1 MVVTLTWVLMQNLR
15 RSPLRTSLT
24 AVAFALP
31 MGIFV
36 MAISLVVGLREA
48 ALANERELR
57 LAVHH
62 RITMTNILPEGMR
75 RKIEALDPQ
84 RERIAAV
91 CGMRWFGG
99 RRPNSQNTLT
109 TLASDMDTF
118 PSVYSDVEMTE
129 EEITVWRRDRRA
141 AVVGTNLA
149 EEARLSVGGRFSLGS
164 SIPPYLE
171 LEFVVA
177 KIMPQSSKA
186 GLMYFRRDYLEDSLR
201 EADFPLSGCN
211 IFWVKCINAAVMPS
225 LQQEIDALFANSPN
239 ETITQDENAFIS
251 NFVQATGNIPGLIQV
266 ISVVVVF
273 IIAMI
278 AGNTV
283 MMSFRERVGELAVF
297 KAIGF
302 QSRRVFAIV
311 LGESVLLAVLGSL
324 LGIVPVTA
332 LLVVYP
338 VKGMF
343 LGPIGALTVSPIGV
357 VGALGM
363 AVFIGLSA
371 GIWPALQALRLRTV
385 DALRAAA

>member
-1 MVVTLTWVLMQNLR
+1 MTLTYVLMQNLR

-36 MAISLVVGLREA
+36 MAISLVASLREA

-62 RITMTNILPEGMR
+62 RTTMTNILPEGMR
-75 RKIEALDPQ
+75 RKIEALDPKRQ
-84 RERIAAV
+84 RIAAV

-118 PSVYSDVEMTE
+118 PFVYSDVGMTE

-177 KIMPQSSKA
+177 KIMPQGPKA
-186 GLMYFRRDYLEDSLR
+186 SLMYFRRDYLEDSLR

-211 IFWVKCINAAVMPS
+211 IFWVKCVNAAVMPS
-225 LQQEIDALFANSPN
+225 LQREIDAFFANSSN

-273 IIAMI
+273 IIAMM

-311 LGESVLLAVLGSL
+311 LGESVLLAVIGSL
-324 LGIVPVTA
+324 LGIVPVTV
-332 LLVVYP
+332 LLAVHP

-371 GIWPALQALRLRTV
+371 GVWPAMQALRLRTV